1 MVASIGTFAQNE
13 ILRRRSQDAQL
24 EINTLQAQVSSGRKA
39 ETFSGLGEG
48 VRYSLNLRQSRQ
60 STEAFINTNLTTDI
74 RMQQMQAALER
85 IKDIANDVKITAFAG
100 VSSAST
106 PAAQGNFTIRTT
118 ARGAVAEISQLLN
131 SQIDGFYLFAG
142 RRTDAPPMIDPGDA
156 GVAGTPLGNA
166 AAIAA
171 ALPLANDRTT
181 GDAFYDG
188 IVGHLD
194 GDTVGGVAG
203 ADPARYYDGEYAAEG
218 GSLLV
223 ARIDANTDIAY
234 GTTGR
239 DDSVAKIMQAL
250 YALSV
255 SELGSNSEEGY
266 RQVALRAVADLEAG
280 FNGIVEEI
288 GDLGVKQTQLQ
299 QVTVRQ
305 QDFITTLD
313 LQLGTIEDVDMSE
326 ALSKLSAA
334 QTQLEASYRM
344 IALMRELSIT
354 KYL

>member
-13 ILRRRSQDAQL
+13 ILRRRSQEAQL
-24 EINTLQAQVSSGRKA
+24 ELNTLQTQVSSGRKA
-39 ETFSGLGEG
+39 DTFSGLGEG
-48 VRYSLNLRQSRQ
+48 ARYSLNLRQSKQ
-60 STEAFINTNLTTDI
+60 STEAFISTNRTTDI
-74 RMQQMQAALER
+74 RMQQMQATLER
-85 IKDIANDVKITAFAG
+85 IKDIANDVKISAFAG

-118 ARGAVAEISQLLN
+118 SRGAIAEISQLLN

-142 RRTDAPPMIDPGDA
+142 RRTDAPPMIDPG
-156 GVAGTPLGNA
+156 GIGETGTPLGNA
-166 AAIAA
+166 AALAA
-171 ALPLANDRTT
+171 TLPLANDQTS
-181 GDAFYDG
+181 GDALYDG
-188 IVGHLD
+188 IVTHLD
-194 GDTVGGVAG
+194 GGTVGGVAG
-203 ADPARYYDGEYAAEG
+203 ADPVRYYDGEHSADG

-255 SELGSNSEEGY
+255 AELTPTSEAGY

-288 GDLGVKQTQLQ
+288 GDLGVKQTQLED
-299 QVTVRQ
+299 VTTRQ

-313 LQLGTIEDVDMSE
+313 LQLGAIEDVDMSE